1 MLLFLDG
8 EEAFVQWTKN
18 DSIYG
23 ARHLSD
29 KLAQDPH
36 HKRSLADNSV
46 TALDALV
53 SVAIYLLTY
62 FYFVLL
68 PAAQN

>member
-23 ARHLSD
+23 SRHLASVFAN
-29 KLAQDPH
+29 KTH
-36 HKRSLADNSV
+36 HTRSSV
-46 TALDALV
+46 NFGESIV
-53 SVAIYLLTY
+53 SIAEY
-62 FYFVLL
+62 
-68 PAAQN
+68 